1 MTDHTTTPAPQT
13 EPQPGPEPHAG
24 SHAGSRAGSHTGSHG
39 ASNGEPHGAPAHRTE
54 REPEPGRDRLLHA
67 LTRPSRR
74 QAIVAVLLAVL
85 GFAFV
90 VQVRDTQANDTYAG
104 LRESE
109 LIQVLDGLTGTAERA
124 RREVGRLEARRD
136 ELTNESR
143 ARSAALDEAEQ
154 RVQTLNIIAGLVPV
168 TGPGIRMTI
177 DESSSRVNVGSL
189 LDTVQE
195 LRTAGAEAMEFND
208 SIRVGADSSF
218 DNAVGGIELD
228 GQLLEPPYTLE
239 VIGDPH
245 VLRTALTFSTG
256 PVETLETFDGATV
269 TIEELE
275 SVDITSVRDGARPEY
290 AEPGTGQ

>member
-1 MTDHTTTPAPQT
+1 MTDQPPDAEPAPT
-13 EPQPGPEPHAG
+13 PGPAPRPTSAPAPDAMTDPQPGPE
-24 SHAGSRAGSHTGSHG
+24 SHAG
-39 ASNGEPHGAPAHRTE
+39 PAHRTDRE
-54 REPEPGRDRLLHA
+54 PEPEPGRERLRHA
-67 LTRPSRR
+67 LVRPSKR
-74 QAIVAVLLAVL
+74 QVVVAVLLAVL

-90 VQVRDTQANDTYAG
+90 VQVRDTKANDTYAG

-109 LIQVLDGLTGTAERA
+109 LIEVLDGLTGTAERA
-124 RREVGRLEARRD
+124 RREVGRLQARRD

-154 RVQTLNIIAGLVPV
+154 RVKTLNIIAGLVPV

-177 DESSSRVNVGSL
+177 DESSGRVNVGSL

-228 GQLLEPPYTLE
+228 GQLLEPPYVLE

-256 PVETLETFDGATV
+256 PVETLETYDGATV
-269 TIEELE
+269 KIEELE

>member
-1 MTDHTTTPAPQT
+1 MTDQPPDAEPAPT
-13 EPQPGPEPHAG
+13 PGPAPRPTSAPAPDAMTDPQPGPEAHAG
-24 SHAGSRAGSHTGSHG
+24 
-39 ASNGEPHGAPAHRTE
+39 PAHRTDPGP
-54 REPEPGRDRLLHA
+54 EPEPGRERLRHA
-67 LTRPSRR
+67 LVRPSKR
-74 QAIVAVLLAVL
+74 QVVVAVLLAVL

-90 VQVRDTQANDTYAG
+90 VQVRDTKANDTYAG

-109 LIQVLDGLTGTAERA
+109 LIEVLDGLTGTAERA
-124 RREVGRLEARRD
+124 RREVGRLQARRD

-154 RVQTLNIIAGLVPV
+154 RVKTLNIIAGLVPV

-177 DESSSRVNVGSL
+177 DESSGRVNVGSL

-245 VLRTALTFSTG
+245 VLKTALTFSTG
-256 PVETLETFDGATV
+256 PVETLETYDGASV
-269 TIEELE
+269 EIEELE
-275 SVDITSVRDGARPEY
+275 AVDITSVRDPSRPEY